1 MSVIHRRFEAG
12 ADIAPLK
19 VAELDQARTYCRS
32 KVDAMVSAKP
42 QSDDQALKESI
53 LNDADCPEYIKELS
67 LQRPSV
73 FDLLCSKTRFKPEL
87 FEMQRN
93 LLLKLESKAVS
104 ENEAFNDLFKSL
116 IPNSSTIIKDLQKTV
131 ATKANIQ

>member
-1 MSVIHRRFEAG
+1 MSDVFHRRFEAG

-19 VAELDQARTYCRS
+19 VAELDRARTYCRAH
-32 KVDAMVSAKP
+32 VDAHP
-42 QSDDQALKESI
+42 QLDDQALKESI
-53 LNDADCPEYIKELS
+53 LNDVACPDYIKDLS

-93 LLLKLESKAVS
+93 LLLKLENKSVS
-104 ENEAFNDLFKSL
+104 ESDAFNDLFKNL
-116 IPNSSTIIKDLQKTV
+116 IPNSATIIKDLKKTV
-131 ATKANIQ
+131 AAKANIQ